1 MTMSHG
7 HLKQQL
13 EFLGLRCR
21 EQARL
26 SAFTTFQ
33 LGGPCPLLVECETPD
48 HLRQA
53 VLLLKA
59 ERQAFVLLGGG
70 SNVVASD
77 AGIADPVIRY
87 RSSVPL
93 ISRDGNVLI
102 VSAGTLLDD
111 LVQYCVRE
119 GLSGLSFASGIPGTV
134 GGAVAGNA
142 GAFGRQM
149 SDVVTA
155 VNILD
160 EAGNVV
166 TVPREACGFDYRH
179 SRLKETGQIVASAVF
194 ELEPGDAQSLEAERQ
209 VILAQRRDK
218 HPDYK
223 NIPCAGSFFKNLPP
237 SSPGERRQAAG
248 WFLDQA
254 GVKGLRCGGAAV
266 FPKHAN
272 IIIKADASCT
282 ARDVF
287 DLSEKMAA
295 LVKEQ
300 FHITLSREV
309 RFLGPIPAGD
319 VSRRFW

>member
-1 MTMSHG
+1 MEIT
-7 HLKQQL
+7 HLKKQL
-13 EFLGLRCR
+13 ESLKLNCR

-26 SAFTTFQ
+26 SGFTTFQ
-33 LGGPCPLLVECETPD
+33 LGGACPLFVECET
-48 HLRQA
+48 LLQLQQA
-53 VLLLKA
+53 VLLFRV
-59 ERQAFVLLGGG
+59 ERQPFILLGGG

-77 AGIADPVIRY
+77 QGIADPVIRY
-87 RSSVPL
+87 RSSVPV
-93 ISRDGNVLI
+93 ISRNGNSLTAA
-102 VSAGTLLDD
+102 AGTLLDD
-111 LVQYCVRE
+111 LVQYTIKE
-119 GLSGLSFASGIPGTV
+119 GLCGMAFASGIPGTV

-149 SDVVTA
+149 SDVVTV

-194 ELEPGDAQSLEAERQ
+194 QLEPGDPQTLEAERQ

-223 NIPCAGSFFKNLPP
+223 NVPCAGSFFKNLPP

-254 GVKGLRCGGAAV
+254 GAKDLRSGGAAV

-272 IIIKADASCT
+272 IIVKADASCT

-287 DLSEKMAA
+287 ELSEKMAA
-295 LVKEQ
+295 RVKEQ
-300 FHITLSREV
+300 FHIVLSREV
-309 RFLGPIPAGD
+309 RFLGPIPGGD
-319 VSRRFW
+319 LSRRFW